1 MLPNLV
7 PRTGCPRLLLNLDP
21 AGTIGI
27 RITRLSPRAVR
38 PGQGSADSDS
48 DAEGAA
54 DEWEEEEEEEEE
66 EAWVDDVVHLG
77 HCDASV
83 RELCDLLGWR
93 DELEQTWK
101 EVGGADSV
109 SAGRE
114 SERETTATAGD
125 SGVIGQT
132 FGSIELKDGVGSEEN
147 AKRSPGMHEGVNPAH
162 PQEDGEGSAE
172 VKHVTDNSVEKTMEK
187 IVLDLEVALNISP
200 NTKPNPED
208 ENLANTQLHSLGKID
223 SASNGTGDPDA

>member
-1 MLPNLV
+1 MGTSLKVHPFAMLPNLV

-27 RITRLSPRAVR
+27 RITRPSRRVVR
-38 PGQGSADSDS
+38 TGEGGPDSDS
-48 DAEGAA
+48 DV
-54 DEWEEEEEEEEE
+54 DEWEEEEEEE

-101 EVGGADSV
+101 EVGGRDSV
-109 SAGRE
+109 SAEWEGTAT
-114 SERETTATAGD
+114 TTATTGD
-125 SGVIGQT
+125 SGVIGKPSRST
-132 FGSIELKDGVGSEEN
+132 ELKDGVSNEEN
-147 AKRSPGMHEGVNPAH
+147 AKESLGAH
-162 PQEDGEGSAE
+162 AGAKPVDQH
-172 VKHVTDNSVEKTMEK
+172 VKDNSVEKTVEK

-200 NTKPNPED
+200 NTKSNPED
-208 ENLANTQLHSLGKID
+208 ENLANIQPDNLGKID
-223 SASNGTGDPDA
+223 PASHTGDLDD

>member
-1 MLPNLV
+1 LV

-27 RITRLSPRAVR
+27 RITRLSRHAVR
-38 PGQGSADSDS
+38 AGEDGADSDS
-48 DAEGAA
+48 DAA
-54 DEWEEEEEEEEE
+54 DEWEEEEEEE

-101 EVGGADSV
+101 EIGGGDSV
-109 SAGRE
+109 SARRE
-114 SERETTATAGD
+114 SEREATATATASAMAGD
-125 SGVIGQT
+125 GGVVGKT
-132 FGSIELKDGVGSEEN
+132 SGSIELKDGVGGEET
-147 AKRSPGMHEGVNPAH
+147 AKNSL
-162 PQEDGEGSAE
+162 QEDGDGGAE
-172 VKHVTDNSVEKTMEK
+172 VKQVKDNSVEKTMER

-208 ENLANTQLHSLGKID
+208 ENPANTQLHNMGEID
-223 SASNGTGDPDA
+223 PASNGAGDPDA